1 MASSALYFLPERKE
15 YLKLQTGTGDNDD
28 RPYVIANVFKF
39 RELDIDGDLE
49 SECVDGAMLVGHCSV
64 TALHTIS
71 EAMKI
76 IFGKEEKF
84 ILLEARND

>member
-1 MASSALYFLPERKE
+1 MANSALYFLPERKE

-39 RELDIDGDLE
+39 RELDIDGELE
-49 SECVDGAMLVGHCSV
+49 PEFLDGMMLVGHSSV

-71 EAMKI
+71 EAMKVM
-76 IFGKEEKF
+76 FGKEEKF
-84 ILLEARND
+84 IQLEVR

>member
-1 MASSALYFLPERKE
+1 MNSALYFLPERKE
-15 YLKLQTGTGDNDD
+15 YLKLHTGTDNDD
-28 RPYVIANVFKF
+28 RQYVIANVFKF
-39 RELDIDGDLE
+39 RELDIVGDLE
-49 SECVDGAMLVGHCSV
+49 SECVDGAMLVGHYSV

-84 ILLEARND
+84 ILLEAR

>member
-1 MASSALYFLPERKE
+1 MPNSALYFLPERKK
-15 YLKLQTGTGDNDD
+15 YLKLQKGTGDNDD
-28 RPYVIANVFKF
+28 RPYVICNVIEF
-39 RELDIDGDLE
+39 RELDIDGELE

-64 TALHTIS
+64 TALRTLS

-84 ILLEARND
+84 IFLEARND